1 MAIEDGG
8 TQRQAGISITVTAT
22 SSSLAARKSDDN
34 WLLANL
40 ADVWFAL
47 LAFVITVAANAL
59 IVLLFRSGGF
69 GAGTVEYD
77 EIARNLAAGNG
88 FVLHT
93 GDAPILW
100 RPPLYIYGLAF
111 FYRMFEHPYWIVV
124 GAQVLISGASGV
136 LIFLIGRR
144 VFGKAVGL
152 GAAALIAGY
161 PVVASNCLR
170 LMPETVF
177 VFLLLLTTVLVTACL
192 QRPRVRTAVALGV
205 VVGLAALT
213 KAVVQFL
220 PVFLMLWALLFSARS
235 LRLRQ
240 TGMFLLSFVVMIA
253 VVAPWTWRN
262 HRQSGEFVFIDTSG
276 GYTFWVGNRLASHGL
291 DDDPLSAEE
300 FAEVKRDIARIL
312 GLEYTPDFNVATTA
326 WASESS
332 SKKLYKEAIR
342 NMVDHPVASA
352 RLMLQKLG
360 RFWFSYAG
368 RQPFVQM
375 VVCLLQIGVLLPACV
390 GFWFAWKNRVPAGA
404 LVPMMIYFPLLH
416 MASTAN
422 VRYSVSILPLV
433 MLFAV
438 YGVLVI
444 GRTWVNRYEKKN

>member
-1 MAIEDGG
+1 MTTTA
-8 TQRQAGISITVTAT
+8 SNIT
-22 SSSLAARKSDDN
+22 ARRPGDN
-34 WLLANL
+34 WPLAGLSAAWL
-40 ADVWFAL
+40 AC
-47 LAFVITVAANAL
+47 LAFVITVVANVL

-77 EIARNLAAGNG
+77 EIARNLANGNG
-88 FVLHT
+88 FVLHP

-100 RPPLYIYGLAF
+100 RPPLYIYGLAL

-144 VFGKAVGL
+144 VFGNVVGL
-152 GAAALIAGY
+152 GAAVLIAGY

-177 VFLLLLTTVLVTACL
+177 VFMLLLTTVLVTACFE
-192 QRPRVRTAVALGV
+192 QPRVWKAVAFGV

-235 LRLRQ
+235 LKLRQ
-240 TGMFLLSFVVMIA
+240 TGMFLISFVAMLA

-262 HRQSGEFVFIDTSG
+262 HRVSGELVFIDTSG
-276 GYTFWVGNRLASHGL
+276 GYTFWVGNRLASRGL

-300 FAEVKRDIARIL
+300 FVEVKRDIARIL
-312 GLEYTPDFNVATTA
+312 GMEYTPDFNVATTA
-326 WASESS
+326 WASEANG
-332 SKKLYKEAIR
+332 KKLYKEAVG
-342 NMVDHPVASA
+342 NMIEHPVASV
-352 RLMLQKLG
+352 RLMIQKLG

-375 VVCLLQIGVLLPACV
+375 VVCLLQICVLLPACA
-390 GFWFAWKNRVPAGA
+390 GFWFAWKNRLPTGP

-422 VRYSVSILPLV
+422 VRYSVAVLPLV

-438 YGVLVI
+438 YGMLVI
-444 GRTWVNRYEKKN
+444 GLTGVNRYAKEH

>member
-1 MAIEDGG
+1 
-8 TQRQAGISITVTAT
+8 VTTTA
-22 SSSLAARKSDDN
+22 SSFAARKSSDN
-34 WLLANL
+34 WPLANL
-40 ADVWFAL
+40 SDGWFAL
-47 LAFVITVAANAL
+47 LAFVITVAVNTL

-69 GAGTVEYD
+69 GAGTLEYD

-88 FVLHT
+88 FVLNA

-100 RPPLYIYGLAF
+100 RPPLYIYGLAC
-111 FYRMFEHPYWIVV
+111 FYRLFEHPYWLVV

-136 LIFLIGRR
+136 LIFLVGRR
-144 VFGKAVGL
+144 VFGRAVGL
-152 GAAALIAGY
+152 GAAVLTAGY

-177 VFLLLLTTVLVTACL
+177 VFLLLLTTVLVIACF
-192 QRPRVRTAVALGV
+192 QRPRVSTAVAIGV

-220 PVFLMLWALLFSARS
+220 PVFLMLWALLFAGRG

-240 TGMFLLSFVVMIA
+240 SGMFLISFVVMVA
-253 VVAPWTWRN
+253 VVAPWSWRN

-300 FAEVKRDIARIL
+300 FTEVKRDIARIL
-312 GLEYTPDFNVATTA
+312 DLEYTPDFNVATTA
-326 WASESS
+326 WASESN

-342 NMVDHPVASA
+342 NMIEHPVASLW
-352 RLMLQKLG
+352 LMLRKLG
-360 RFWFSYAG
+360 RFWLSYTG
-368 RQPFVQM
+368 RQPLVQ
-375 VVCLLQIGVLLPACV
+375 VVVFLLQIGILLPACA
-390 GFWFAWKNRVPAGA
+390 GFWFAWKSRVSAGP
-404 LVPMMIYFPLLH
+404 LVPMLIYFPLLH

-422 VRYSVSILPLV
+422 VRYSVSVLPLV

-438 YGVLVI
+438 YGVFAI
-444 GRTWVNRYEKKN
+444 RRTWVNRYEKEH